1 MKYLNAE
8 GNVGTISQYEI
19 QEVAGSLSAV
29 KHGRR
34 IDLTPFYCLGLII
47 VHLSNGNGFEIA
59 EHCATYEDYVVVK
72 DKHGVRYKARLV
84 HENGSVFLKA
94 GNNDQQPSVSEPTP
108 STELRNINGNGR
120 NNQAELIYVL
130 ALLGHFKSGDVLFR
144 YSDRIKHIYDMMGH
158 EAGIDYIVGQVLAK
172 NNYMPICNL
181 G

>member
-34 IDLTPFYCLGLII
+34 IDLTPFCRLGLII

-94 GNNDQQPSVSEPTP
+94 GNNDQHPTVSEPTP
-108 STELRNINGNGR
+108 STELRNLNGNGR

-130 ALLGHFKSGDVLFR
+130 ALLGHFKTGDDVS

-158 EAGIDYIVGQVLAK
+158 EAGINFIVGQVLAK
-172 NNYMPICNL
+172 NNYKPICNL